1 VSSPRIPRYRT
12 RPPGRTSRI
21 RRPHGRI
28 ILAMVLAVLV
38 AIPVTAAGAAVRRVE
53 KINTDEAINALQI
66 DTEVPVTVKL
76 GCRGHVDEG
85 IGTVGC
91 QWRAIDDQAIASWQL
106 FNLQVR
112 PVAGV
117 RNLVAELRADT
128 RSFRDTNVEVPA
140 AYVYAVLALD
150 AEGEVIGRSRV
161 VSAVVHDRDREIEP
175 LYLRCDGH
183 RGETDTVEPDGEVPD
198 IAIWAT
204 CEWRPST
211 SDSTAGYVVWRTT
224 DGGERT
230 AIARTGL
237 DQTSI
242 RDNDVSRGHRYR
254 YVVQAVDADGNTVGL
269 SRPANVAFRPHDR
282 SPDREVGHVT
292 AREVGHVTAREVDVH
307 PERDVETRLE
317 RDLVQDR

>member
-1 VSSPRIPRYRT
+1 MPSPRIPRYRT
-12 RPPGRTSRI
+12 RSIGRTSRI
-21 RRPHGRI
+21 HRPHGRI

-38 AIPVTAAGAAVRRVE
+38 AIPATAAGAAVRQGE
-53 KINTDEAINALQI
+53 KVSSDQAFNVLQI
-66 DTEVPVTVKL
+66 DANVPVSVKL
-76 GCRGHVDEG
+76 GCRGNVDEG

-91 QWRAIDDQAIASWQL
+91 RWRAIDDQAIASWQL
-106 FNLQVR
+106 LNLQLR
-112 PVAGV
+112 PEAGV
-117 RNLVAELRADT
+117 RNLVAELGAHT

-161 VSAVVHDRDREIEP
+161 VDAAVHNQDREIEP

-183 RGETDTVEPDGEVPD
+183 RGEAETVERGEAIPD
-198 IAIWAT
+198 ISIWT
-204 CEWRPST
+204 MCEWRPST

-224 DGGERT
+224 DVGGRI

-237 DQTSI
+237 DQTTI

-282 SPDREVGHVT
+282 TPDREIGHVT
-292 AREVGHVTAREVDVH
+292 DREIEVQ
-307 PERDVETRLE
+307 PERRVEARLE
-317 RDLVQDR
+317 RDLVRDR

>member
-1 VSSPRIPRYRT
+1 
-12 RPPGRTSRI
+12 
-21 RRPHGRI
+21 
-28 ILAMVLAVLV
+28 MVLAVLV
-38 AIPVTAAGAAVRRVE
+38 AIPATAAGAAVRRAE
-53 KINTDEAINALQI
+53 KINTDEAIDVLQI
-66 DTEVPVTVKL
+66 DAEIPVTVKL

-91 QWRAIDDQAIASWQL
+91 RWRAIDDQAIASWQL
-106 FNLQVR
+106 LNLQVR
-112 PVAGV
+112 PAAGV
-117 RNLVAELRADT
+117 RNLVAELGADT
-128 RSFRDTNVEVPA
+128 RSIRDINVEVPA

-161 VSAVVHDRDREIEP
+161 VDAVVHNQDREIEP

-183 RGETDTVEPDGEVPD
+183 RGEIDTVERDVAVAD

-237 DQTSI
+237 DQITI

-254 YVVQAVDADGNTVGL
+254 YVVQAVDSDGNTVGL

-282 SPDREVGHVT
+282 SPDPEVGH
-292 AREVGHVTAREVDVH
+292 AIYREVDVQ